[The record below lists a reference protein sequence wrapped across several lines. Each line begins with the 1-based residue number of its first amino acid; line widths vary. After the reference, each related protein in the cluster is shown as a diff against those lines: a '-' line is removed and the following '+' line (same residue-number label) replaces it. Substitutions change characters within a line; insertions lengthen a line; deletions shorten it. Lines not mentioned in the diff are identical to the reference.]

1 MKPISLDIVEK
12 TWNEIGG
19 QAPEKGQEMINRMSE
34 QQPIVLAYLMSTG
47 EEVLNQDEK
56 ELLLY
61 LGVVVWQMMS
71 QGASSLPEI
80 TSEMIDEAEDVN
92 MKMIEYLEGEPETAF
107 MDTVEKMINNYNQ
120 PEVLRYVLEALM
132 EEEPEEDCIIRDE
145 NIGIIMIFLKTVI
158 DCFDK

>member
-1 MKPISLDIVEK
+1 MNSISSDIVEK

-19 QAPEKGQEMINRMSE
+19 QAPEKGQEMIKHMSKE
-34 QQPIVLAYLMSTG
+34 QPIIFAYLMSTG
-47 EEVLNQDEK
+47 DDILNQDEK

-61 LGVVVWQMMS
+61 LGVVVWQIMS
-71 QGASSLPEI
+71 QGTASLPGI
-80 TSEMIDEAEDVN
+80 TSKIMEEAEDLN
-92 MKMIEYLEGEPETAF
+92 MKMLVYLEGEPETTF
-107 MDTVEKMINNYNQ
+107 MNTVEKMINNYNQ

-132 EEEPEEDCIIRDE
+132 EEEPEEECMIRDE

>member
-1 MKPISLDIVEK
+1 MNPISPDIVEK

-19 QAPEKGQEMINRMSE
+19 LAPEKGHEMIKRMSD
-34 QQPIVLAYLMSTG
+34 QQPIILAYLMSTG
-47 EEVLNQDEK
+47 DEVLNQDEK

-61 LGVVVWQMMS
+61 LGVVVWQIMS
-71 QGASSLPEI
+71 QGHASLPGITTEI
-80 TSEMIDEAEDVN
+80 VEESEDLN
-92 MKMIEYLEGEPETAF
+92 MKMIEYLEGESETSF

-120 PEVLRYVLEALM
+120 PEVIRYVVEALM

-145 NIGIIMIFLKTVI
+145 NIGIMMIFLKTVI